1 MQIRFS
7 VKQLTKKRPFIN
19 AQPLEIAGEYGTHYD
34 LKEFLTAIVTQQV
47 GVFNQKI
54 EDNTVANASH
64 KNLFTFFEET
74 ELTAEAETGRVRFG
88 AIYNDKK
95 ADLDKAIET
104 VLLAFYDGLIVIF
117 VDERQLE
124 KLDDK
129 VKFNENTVVTLVR
142 LTFLSGSFW

>member
-54 EDNTVANASH
+54 DDNINQ

-74 ELTAEAETGRVRFG
+74 ELTQEAETGKIRFG

-95 ADLDKAIET
+95 VDLDKAIET

>member
-19 AQPLEIAGEYGTHYD
+19 AQPLEIAGEYGTHYE

-54 EDNTVANASH
+54 EDNTNS

-74 ELTAEAETGRVRFG
+74 ELTAEAETGKVRFG

>member
-1 MQIRFS
+1 MEIRFS

-19 AQPLEIAGEYGTHYD
+19 AQPLEITGEYNVHYS
-34 LKEFLTAIVTQQV
+34 LKDILTAIVTQQV
-47 GVFNQKI
+47 GVFNNKI
-54 EDNTVANASH
+54 EDSINN
-64 KNLFTFFEET
+64 KNLFTFFEEN
-74 ELTAEAETGRVRFG
+74 ELNAEAETGKVRFG

-117 VDERQLE
+117 VDERQLD
-124 KLDDK
+124 KLEDQIR
-129 VKFNENTVVTLVR
+129 FNKNSVVTLVR

>member
-54 EDNTVANASH
+54 DDNINQ

-74 ELTAEAETGRVRFG
+74 ELTQEAETGKIRFG

-117 VDERQLE
+117 VWYNSI
-124 KLDDK
+124 KLHQ
-129 VKFNENTVVTLVR
+129 
-142 LTFLSGSFW
+142 

>member
-1 MQIRFS
+1 MEIRFS

-19 AQPLEIAGEYGTHYD
+19 AQPLEIAGEYNVHYS
-34 LKEFLTAIVTQQV
+34 LKDILTAIVTQQV
-47 GVFNQKI
+47 GVFNNKK
-54 EDNTVANASH
+54 EDSINN
-64 KNLFTFFEET
+64 KNLFTFFEEN
-74 ELTAEAETGRVRFG
+74 ELNAEAETGKVRFG

-117 VDERQLE
+117 VDERQLD
-124 KLDDK
+124 KLEDQIR
-129 VKFNENTVVTLVR
+129 FNKNSVVTLVR

>member
-19 AQPLEIAGEYGTHYD
+19 AQPLEIAGEYGTYYD
-34 LKEFLTAIVTQQV
+34 LKEVLMAIVTQQV

-54 EDNTVANASH
+54 DDNTNG

-74 ELTAEAETGRVRFG
+74 ELQQEAETGKIRFG

-117 VDERQLE
+117 IDERQLE

-129 VKFNENTVVTLVR
+129 IRFNENTVVTLVR

>member
-19 AQPLEIAGEYGTHYD
+19 AQPLEIAGEYGTYYD
-34 LKEFLTAIVTQQV
+34 LKEVLTAIVTQQV

-54 EDNTVANASH
+54 DDSINQ

-74 ELTAEAETGRVRFG
+74 ELTAEAETGKVRFG

-117 VDERQLE
+117 IDERQLE

-129 VKFNENTVVTLVR
+129 IRFNENTIVTLVR

>member
-19 AQPLEIAGEYGTHYD
+19 AQPLEIAGEYGKHYD
-34 LKEFLTAIVTQQV
+34 LKEVLTAIVTQQV

-54 EDNTVANASH
+54 DDSINQ

-74 ELTAEAETGRVRFG
+74 ELTQEAETGKIRFG

-117 VDERQLE
+117 IDERQLE

-129 VKFNENTVVTLVR
+129 MKFNENTVVTLVR